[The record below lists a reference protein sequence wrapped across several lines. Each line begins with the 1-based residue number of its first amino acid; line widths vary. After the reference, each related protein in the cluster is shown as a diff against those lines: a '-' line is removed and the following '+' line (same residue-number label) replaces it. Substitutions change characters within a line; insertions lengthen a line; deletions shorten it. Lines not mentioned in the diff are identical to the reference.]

1 MIKFLYISKYRK
13 NIKNTII
20 FIANLWM
27 ICKII
32 ICCMYVNVYCK
43 ALYIN
48 NIHKEKY
55 LLIIAW
61 NQFIIMLVCY
71 KFLSRMTTDLS
82 PLIFQR
88 KNVIWNLYLPAM
100 LLCWNF
106 ILILKIM
113 YSTVEHIVIMQL
125 EYFFFSFTGTESG
138 KFVFMYIIVKTM
150 YP

>member
-1 MIKFLYISKYRK
+1 MIWMIKFLYISKYRK

-43 ALYIN
+43 ALYTLI
-48 NIHKEKY
+48 ISTRKY

-113 YSTVEHIVIMQL
+113 YSRTYSDNAIRV
-125 EYFFFSFTGTESG
+125 FFFFIYRYGIQ
-138 KFVFMYIIVKTM
+138 KICVHVYNC
-150 YP
+150 